1 MVIEISNLSY
11 SYDGNEVL
19 SNISLSIKEKDFTAV
34 IGRNGSGKTTLM
46 KLILGLLD
54 MQKGTI
60 NIFGKSIKNFNE
72 WDNVGYVPQ
81 KYNIDKNFPANVDEI
96 LSLKNNFQKEK
107 ITKMLKIFNLLD
119 KKFSDL
125 SGGQQQRVMIAL
137 SLMSNP
143 KLIILDEPTVGVDI
157 KAQQEFYALL
167 KKLNKDIG
175 VTIVL
180 VTHDVSLVSKFVK
193 NVICLNG
200 NICCCGKAHDTEKLL
215 KQVYGKEFRIH
226 HHY

>member
-1 MVIEISNLSY
+1 MIVEVSNLFY

-19 SNISLSIKEKDFTAV
+19 SNISFCIKEKDFVAV

-46 KLILGLLD
+46 KLILSLLPV
-54 MQKGTI
+54 QKGAI
-60 NIFGKSIKNFNE
+60 KLFGKSIKEFLE
-72 WDNVGYVPQ
+72 WDCIGYVPQ
-81 KYNIDKNFPANVDEI
+81 KYSIDKNFPASVDEL
-96 LSLKNNFQKEK
+96 LSLKNNSQKAK
-107 ITKMLKIFNLLD
+107 IMGMLNISGIAS

-143 KLIILDEPTVGVDI
+143 KLLILDEPTVGVDI
-157 KAQQEFYALL
+157 KAQQDFYDLL
-167 KKLNKDIG
+167 KRLNKDTS

-180 VTHDVSLVSKFVK
+180 VTHDVGLVSTYVK

-200 NICCCGKAHDTEKLL
+200 NICCCGNAHDTEKLL
-215 KQVYGKEFRIH
+215 KKVYGKDFTIH